1 VGVNDVVV
9 VLGLNAVGLVEEWM
23 SLDVEKRRGVG
34 KVE

>member
-9 VLGLNAVGLVEEWM
+9 VLGLNAVGFAEVWM